1 MASSEPPS
9 KDDIVTNPQSP
20 TSTGTVLD
28 SGSKVA
34 ASPAS
39 FDYRNLKFVWPSWRE
54 VIAGSSAGVA
64 LTLVGHPFD
73 TIKVRM
79 QTQDIV
85 KSTTGGKKKP
95 FKGGIDCAMRTLQR
109 EGVRGLY
116 KGMSGPLATV
126 PLLNAVVFAAYQQ
139 GVNALK
145 GPTAREMALW
155 ELALAGTWAGFVN
168 SFIVGP
174 VELVKSRL
182 QVRYET
188 GAKAGPW
195 DVIRELVRTRGIRG
209 LFLGM
214 NITILRELPAY
225 CSQFYSYEALKRMLA
240 NNSGVPQAE
249 LGPGALMFAGA
260 LAGVNAWVF
269 SYPQDVLKSKIQVDP
284 TIYGGRSAW
293 WSCAK
298 MIWSLQGA
306 RGFWV
311 GFGPCL
317 ARALPAN
324 AAGFLCYEYTCRLLD
339 SLEEASSGHS
349 G

>member
-1 MASSEPPS
+1 MASSERKELSASHPS
-9 KDDIVTNPQSP
+9 STITTNPESEP
-20 TSTGTVLD
+20 VRTNS
-28 SGSKVA
+28 S
-34 ASPAS
+34 S
-39 FDYRNLKFVWPSWRE
+39 FDYRNLKFVWPSWKE
-54 VIAGSSAGVA
+54 VIAGTSAGIA

-85 KSTTGGKKKP
+85 KSSTGGKKKP
-95 FKGGIDCAMRTLQR
+95 FKGGMDCAVRTLQR
-109 EGVRGLY
+109 EGIRGLY

-145 GPTAREMALW
+145 GPTEREMGLWEMAL
-155 ELALAGTWAGFVN
+155 AGSWAGFVN
-168 SFIVGP
+168 AFIVGP
-174 VELVKSRL
+174 VELIKSRL
-182 QVRYET
+182 QVRYDT
-188 GAKAGPW
+188 GVKIGPW
-195 DVIRELVRTRGIRG
+195 SVIQELVRTRGIRG

-214 NITILRELPAY
+214 NITIMRELPAY
-225 CSQFYSYEALKRMLA
+225 CSQFYTYEALKRGLA
-240 NNSGVPQAE
+240 NYLGVPQVE
-249 LGPGALMFAGA
+249 FGPGPLMLAGA

-269 SYPQDVLKSKIQVDP
+269 SYPQDVIKSKIQVDP
-284 TIYGGRSAW
+284 SLYHGRSPS

-298 MIWSLQGA
+298 LIWSNQGW

-311 GFGPCL
+311 GFGPCF

-324 AAGFLCYEYTCRLLD
+324 AAGFLCYEYTGRILD
-339 SLEEASSGHS
+339 TLEEVSGGHS

>member
-1 MASSEPPS
+1 MVSPEESSKSGDSNSPRAGA
-9 KDDIVTNPQSP
+9 VTQPKP
-20 TSTGTVLD
+20 V
-28 SGSKVA
+28 
-34 ASPAS
+34 PS
-39 FDYRNLKFVWPSWRE
+39 FDFRNLTWVWPSWKE
-54 VIAGSSAGVA
+54 VISGTSAGVA

-95 FKGGIDCAMRTLQR
+95 FNGGWDCATRTLRR

-145 GPTAREMALW
+145 GPVEREMGLW
-155 ELALAGTWAGFVN
+155 EMALAGTWAGFVN
-168 SFIVGP
+168 AFIVGP

-182 QVRYET
+182 QVQYDT
-188 GAKAGPW
+188 GAKTGPLS
-195 DVIRELVRTRGIRG
+195 IIKNLLRTHGPRG

-214 NITILRELPAY
+214 NITVLRELPAY
-225 CSQFYSYEALKRMLA
+225 CSQFYTYEALKRMLA
-240 NNSGVPQAE
+240 RQGNVSQVE
-249 LGPGALMFAGA
+249 LGPMPLMFAGA
-260 LAGVNAWVF
+260 IAGVAAWVF
-269 SYPQDVLKSKIQVDP
+269 SYPQDVIKSKVQVDP
-284 TIYGGRSAW
+284 VLYKGRTPSW
-293 WSCAK
+293 NCAK
-298 MIWSLQGA
+298 LVWSVQGW

-324 AAGFLCYEYTCRLLD
+324 AAGFLCYEYTGRLLD
-339 SLEEASSGHS
+339 SLDEVSGGHT